1 MVPAHKPVFNGP
13 TEVEITQTG
22 TTTGDGLVV
31 FYFVIPNR
39 PDMVGKNN
47 LVTVSFTAPNGQTCN
62 IDNQPQPA
70 AFFTLI
76 GVSPTPTPAP
86 SAMPTKQSI
95 RGLIPSDTTPP
106 AFLSPGKNT
115 KPAPAPNSASGS
127 PFRFLGYKLASEV

>member
-1 MVPAHKPVFNGP
+1 
-13 TEVEITQTG
+13 
-22 TTTGDGLVV
+22 LVV

-70 AFFTLI
+70 AFFTFI
-76 GVSPTPTPAP
+76 GVSPTPTPTP

-95 RGLIPSDTTPP
+95 RGLIPSDITPP
-106 AFLSPGKNT
+106 AFLSPGRNT
-115 KPAPAPNSASGS
+115 KPAPAPAPDSASNPPSG
-127 PFRFLGYKLASEV
+127 F